1 MKFRLI
7 NIRRDN
13 ANDVN
18 SVNRMLIELIEN
30 LEQVLSNIDTENISA
45 AYEDKM
51 IKRPVG
57 SVEFRYVHEE
67 NAGYGYGEW
76 KLMEDTL
83 STQKG
88 FLYVYMRV
96 R

>member
-1 MKFRLI
+1 MKFRLTSI
-7 NIRRDN
+7 KRDN
-13 ANDVN
+13 SKDIN

-30 LEQVLSNIDTENISA
+30 LEQVLGNIDGENVSA
-45 AYEDKM
+45 AYEEKM

-57 SVEFRYVHEE
+57 SVEFRYVHEN

-88 FLYVYMRV
+88 FLYVYMRIK
-96 R
+96 